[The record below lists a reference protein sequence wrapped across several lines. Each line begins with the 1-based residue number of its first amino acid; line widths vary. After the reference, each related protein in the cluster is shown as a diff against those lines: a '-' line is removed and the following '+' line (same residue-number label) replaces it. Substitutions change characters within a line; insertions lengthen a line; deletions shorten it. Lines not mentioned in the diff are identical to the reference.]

1 MALCLVPEAFRAV
14 SRSAISRAGVSSS
27 AARGS
32 AFACSAGADPSG
44 WLGEGCGTPIQD
56 APIQIVAVGLRY
68 IAEHFAEPGAL
79 GAMVPSLGIPEDCL
93 DFSFELIR
101 GMTPAEA
108 LFEHRLNR
116 LFAALSAQPRQG
128 LRSAIV
134 ACGLSAS
141 RNVVGRFEQVFGI
154 EMSLFLLTCRR
165 AAEDRQFRG
174 RHSEQPALI
183 QGS

>member
-1 MALCLVPEAFRAV
+1 
-14 SRSAISRAGVSSS
+14 
-27 AARGS
+27 
-32 AFACSAGADPSG
+32 
-44 WLGEGCGTPIQD
+44 
-56 APIQIVAVGLRY
+56 
-68 IAEHFAEPGAL
+68 
-79 GAMVPSLGIPEDCL
+79 MVPSLGIPEDCL

-128 LRSAIV
+128 LRRAIV

-141 RNVVGRFEQVFGI
+141 RNVVGRFEQAFGI

-165 AAEDRQFRG
+165 AAEDRELP
-174 RHSEQPALI
+174 RHRPEEQALI
-183 QGS
+183 LGH

>member
-1 MALCLVPEAFRAV
+1 
-14 SRSAISRAGVSSS
+14 
-27 AARGS
+27 
-32 AFACSAGADPSG
+32 
-44 WLGEGCGTPIQD
+44 
-56 APIQIVAVGLRY
+56 
-68 IAEHFAEPGAL
+68 
-79 GAMVPSLGIPEDCL
+79 MVPSLGIPEDCL

-116 LFAALSAQPRQG
+116 LFAVLSAQPRQG

-141 RNVVGRFEQVFGI
+141 RNVVGRFEQAFGI

>member
-1 MALCLVPEAFRAV
+1 
-14 SRSAISRAGVSSS
+14 
-27 AARGS
+27 
-32 AFACSAGADPSG
+32 
-44 WLGEGCGTPIQD
+44 
-56 APIQIVAVGLRY
+56 
-68 IAEHFAEPGAL
+68 
-79 GAMVPSLGIPEDCL
+79 MVPSPGIPEDCL

-101 GMTPAEA
+101 GLTPAEA
-108 LFEHRLNR
+108 LVEHRPNR
-116 LFAALSAQPRQG
+116 LFSARNPQPRQG
-128 LRSAIV
+128 LRNAIV

-174 RHSEQPALI
+174 RHSEQAALI

>member
-1 MALCLVPEAFRAV
+1 MSCSAVPR
-14 SRSAISRAGVSSS
+14 S

-32 AFACSAGADPSG
+32 ADDRSAGVDPSG
-44 WLGEGCGTPIQD
+44 RLGECCGT
-56 APIQIVAVGLRY
+56 PIQIVAVGLRY
-68 IAEHFAEPGAL
+68 FAQHFAEPGAL
-79 GAMVPSLGIPEDCL
+79 GEMVPSLGIPKDWLE
-93 DFSFELIR
+93 FSFEQIR

-128 LRSAIV
+128 LRRAIV

-141 RNVVGRFEQVFGI
+141 RNVVGQFEQAFGI

-165 AAEDRQFRG
+165 AAEDRQFG
-174 RHSEQPALI
+174 RRHPEQPALI
-183 QGS
+183 QGR